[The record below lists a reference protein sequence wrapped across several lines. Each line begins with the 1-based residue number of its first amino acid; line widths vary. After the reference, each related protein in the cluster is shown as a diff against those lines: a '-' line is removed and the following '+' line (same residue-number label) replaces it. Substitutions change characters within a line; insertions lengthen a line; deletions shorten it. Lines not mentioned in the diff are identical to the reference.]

1 MTSQIACSPVSELG
15 RGFVSVGTYPSRR
28 RPVIDLLL
36 MPLGSYFVVQTLK
49 TSIKAMEWRALA
61 RSGRRNDVTGMAHC
75 VICMISDAFLLHAR
89 MTVDKDED
97 NGAESVFCS

>member
-1 MTSQIACSPVSELG
+1 MTSQIDCSAVSELG
-15 RGFVSVGTYPSRR
+15 RGFVSVGKNPSQRSS
-28 RPVIDLLL
+28 VIDLLL
-36 MPLGSYFVVQTLK
+36 MPLGSFFVQTLK
-49 TSIKAMEWRALA
+49 TTIKAMEWRALA